1 MPLILPLWC
10 PRLTGGDI
18 RATGYYPWGLGA
30 SNVSPFHASL
40 APGVDQTT
48 FKFQPKTSEKM
59 ANRIIIIAVRVCEW
73 VQWWLVGRWGGWAL
87 YYQIGSWQFLCV
99 VVPQLQLQLQ
109 LHLRLEF
116 KSETEPRSCTSSLA
130 EAVASMEALLVTRDL
145 VTWGRVCSATR
156 RLKSV
161 RTQLLQPVPASGHSN
176 VSVSAKWALPQWALY
191 AQQQGGVQILIRKI
205 ENDILVG
212 TFIHLAGTTLFWIL
226 PSCVLFYLLGPYHVT
241 WLYAIYV
248 ECMRCIAVAAAAI
261 TATALG
267 VVSWRAAIWNGK
279 RKKK

>member
-73 VQWWLVGRWGGWAL
+73 VQWWLVGWWGGWAL

-145 VTWGRVCSATR
+145 VTWWLGDAFARQPDDWRVLGHSCCNQFQPQAI
-156 RLKSV
+156 LMCPC
-161 RTQLLQPVPASGHSN
+161 LQSERCHSGHSMHSN
-176 VSVSAKWALPQWALY
+176 
-191 AQQQGGVQILIRKI
+191 
-205 ENDILVG
+205 
-212 TFIHLAGTTLFWIL
+212 
-226 PSCVLFYLLGPYHVT
+226 
-241 WLYAIYV
+241 
-248 ECMRCIAVAAAAI
+248 
-261 TATALG
+261 
-267 VVSWRAAIWNGK
+267 RAEFK
-279 RKKK
+279 F